1 MTEVTE
7 NHIIQLLLE
16 SFFVLVI
23 GIVLWRIMARKKKKN
38 TQTKRSTFFD
48 SKFKDKWKRK

>member
-23 GIVLWRIMARKKKKN
+23 GIVLWRIMARISRKN

>member
-1 MTEVTE
+1 MIEVTE

-23 GIVLWRIMARKKKKN
+23 GIILWRIMARISRKSR
-38 TQTKRSTFFD
+38 QTKRSTFFD
-48 SKFKDKWKRK
+48 SKYKEKWKRK